1 MPKKPV
7 LVTLEEFQDLKT
19 QLESQI
25 AGVQKELRAKV
36 HACDTH
42 IAELEVAK
50 KELAQGLD
58 VAKEATKRVAE
69 DAQAHTTS
77 RYDGLE
83 QRSAAQLGQLRVELK
98 AADEELQR
106 QLTALEA
113 ELRALV
119 AEELKVLCD
128 RVDEELAL
136 VREEVEEAVK
146 GCYDHSRVELQKLCE
161 LLAKS
166 IDENKQEM
174 LVTTTE
180 AVKEVKD
187 LIQKLAE
194 KEQQARSVEEERFQ
208 LSEAEIWLKIGRLQE
223 LIDESATQADFL
235 QTTREIDSKF
245 SQAMDLADGRL
256 RALEDTSIRL
266 RSGLC
271 EVQNVPTRRVTW
283 VIREASKK
291 IRKPLLDDVKI
302 QPHVSWFSPLFDA
315 GGCHGLQL
323 ELQVFRSMD
332 PPVEGQEAG
341 DCAACL
347 WATKGSNLV
356 FKLGVG
362 SRWQL
367 LEKRFNGRVPYG
379 TTRLCFFV
387 DQINREDDTL
397 SVSCEILEV
406 LRELEA
412 PLQPA
417 APQPPDWRKALEEQ
431 GKEVPEVDPAIARVR
446 EDPPLSLEG
455 QLFYSMHINN
465 RLYDQVK
472 EQVDSM
478 RCRLVKTVEWKIDKA
493 SMLRPCF
500 PPGEALCST
509 DFGAAGI
516 EGLHLLF
523 YPCGYTGATDGYC
536 SLFVSAP
543 AGAMMKCVLYAGK
556 ERRDANHTFERPGAF
571 GRTNFCQFETCV
583 EDDSILIRLDITE
596 AHQDV
601 VAKVASAPPKPGELR
616 TLSQLEGVVSSPV
629 QSAVKLRRQHSTLE
643 DIKVLPSLW
652 TAKNAD
658 DPLARPQGYHDF
670 NEFQDRVAQAAV
682 LPVGSPGAALPRTGA
697 LVRGKRTDRLD
708 ARPRTAGRLSRRC
721 ESQPGLEA
729 IDSALDSAELRGP
742 LCWPQF
748 QVQGLC
754 NGVPVVPGTL
764 GRVAEAANG

>member
-1 MPKKPV
+1 MGGDGKGWSKGWDGKGWGYGMPMPMYGMIPPMWGMKGKGKGKGKQLKVDDALKVWLGNVPESIRWKE
-7 LVTLEEFQDLKT
+7 LQDHVDQHMKSKWVEIFRGKGKGTAAVVFATADEAAQAIPLLNGSGRRSDVDHGAQSVDNPLSQTVGHAPQRSESDGDFGTTEK
-19 QLESQI
+19 SQI

-83 QRSAAQLGQLRVELK
+83 QRSAAQLGQLR
-98 AADEELQR
+98 ELQR

-128 RVDEELAL
+128 RVDE

-174 LVTTTE
+174 L
-180 AVKEVKD
+180 EVKD

-417 APQPPDWRKALEEQ
+417 APQPPDWRTMTAPRKHALEEQ

-543 AGAMMKCVLYAGK
+543 AGAMMKY
-556 ERRDANHTFERPGAF
+556 HTFERPGAF

-643 DIKVLPSLW
+643 DG
-652 TAKNAD
+652 N
-658 DPLARPQGYHDF
+658 
-670 NEFQDRVAQAAV
+670 
-682 LPVGSPGAALPRTGA
+682 
-697 LVRGKRTDRLD
+697 
-708 ARPRTAGRLSRRC
+708 
-721 ESQPGLEA
+721 
-729 IDSALDSAELRGP
+729 
-742 LCWPQF
+742 
-748 QVQGLC
+748 
-754 NGVPVVPGTL
+754 
-764 GRVAEAANG
+764 